1 MKENIPKDEEKIS
14 AIRAAR
20 ISEKIHQARVGLSV
34 KRAWW
39 SNGPLEDTVILLVMF
54 FNLYLIFPLIGKE
67 APIVTFS
74 GPVIPVLTNLF
85 SLLISR
91 SFYYSLQIV
100 YIVFFLA
107 FPVTFYFLV
116 KKLTNRKL
124 IAFFACLF
132 STLPI
137 YMLGRT
143 RLMDMFFGQDGPHAV
158 SLTVI
163 PVALYFLT
171 LYLKEG
177 SVKDL
182 IFASLSA
189 ALIALISPFGFL
201 NYLIFAS
208 ILTFSEILLGQGR
221 AKILK
226 FLLILVLAGG
236 LSSFW
241 YNPSFF
247 IWMLTGP
254 MGSDIRSMV
263 SKLLPVSFFAIP
275 ILTTFGYLLFDRK
288 PSLQPLFIVSFCT
301 IVFFIITVAGGNLVP
316 SSPARYRTELGI
328 AVSFFAAFLFVYL
341 IEFLK
346 FRVIEAKLAG
356 KFWTVLANLVSPT
369 MGAIFLITGIFIRDP
384 MIYDSEDVLGIW
396 TEVQKGSVWVA
407 RDNFMGYHAY
417 IGYSITALAIGV
429 LIYLAVKGNSVA
441 KVKTIV

>member
-1 MKENIPKDEEKIS
+1 
-14 AIRAAR
+14 
-20 ISEKIHQARVGLSV
+20 
-34 KRAWW
+34 
-39 SNGPLEDTVILLVMF
+39 
-54 FNLYLIFPLIGKE
+54 
-67 APIVTFS
+67 
-74 GPVIPVLTNLF
+74 
-85 SLLISR
+85 
-91 SFYYSLQIV
+91 
-100 YIVFFLA
+100 
-107 FPVTFYFLV
+107 
-116 KKLTNRKL
+116 
-124 IAFFACLF
+124 
-132 STLPI
+132 
-137 YMLGRT
+137 
-143 RLMDMFFGQDGPHAV
+143 
-158 SLTVI
+158 
-163 PVALYFLT
+163 
-171 LYLKEG
+171 
-177 SVKDL
+177 
-182 IFASLSA
+182 
-189 ALIALISPFGFL
+189 
-201 NYLIFAS
+201 
-208 ILTFSEILLGQGR
+208 
-221 AKILK
+221 
-226 FLLILVLAGG
+226 
-236 LSSFW
+236 
-241 YNPSFF
+241 
-247 IWMLTGP
+247 
-254 MGSDIRSMV
+254 MV